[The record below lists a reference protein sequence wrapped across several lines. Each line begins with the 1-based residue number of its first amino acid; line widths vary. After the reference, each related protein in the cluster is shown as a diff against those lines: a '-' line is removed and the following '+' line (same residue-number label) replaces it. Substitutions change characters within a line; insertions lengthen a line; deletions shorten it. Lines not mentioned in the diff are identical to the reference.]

1 MVKYFTERSGFVR
14 NKENNSY
21 IKFEELLKENKMNIP
36 EVAKI
41 LNIPIMSLYD
51 WKNGKSRPKLEKLLK
66 IAKLFNVDVSEFTE

>member
-1 MVKYFTERSGFVR
+1 MR

-21 IKFEELLKENKMNIP
+21 IRFEELLKENKMNIP

-41 LNIPIMSLYD
+41 LNIPSMSLYD

>member
-1 MVKYFTERSGFVR
+1 
-14 NKENNSY
+14 
-21 IKFEELLKENKMNIP
+21 MNIP